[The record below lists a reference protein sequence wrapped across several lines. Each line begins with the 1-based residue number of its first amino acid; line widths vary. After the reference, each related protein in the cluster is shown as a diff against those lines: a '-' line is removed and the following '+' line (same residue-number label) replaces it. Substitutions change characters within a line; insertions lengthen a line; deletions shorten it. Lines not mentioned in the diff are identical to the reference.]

1 MPTIEKA
8 DLKITP
14 VAAPAELWRIE
25 VTYTLLVPYWE
36 VGSWCRETVELVE
49 GDADHAGDAV
59 VRWRSDPWQIVAAG
73 EPPDGTY
80 FRLRRDVPPQLAG
93 SSVLD
98 ANADGTAVDVVE
110 LPGDSPAVLV
120 WLTHDRRIDRLHARV
135 RVEPVTPTADNAVS
149 AVVAGQFG
157 PR

>member
-1 MPTIEKA
+1 MPTIEQA

-14 VAAPAELWRIE
+14 VASPAALWRIE

-49 GDADHAGDAV
+49 GDADDPGDPV
-59 VRWRSDPWQIVAAG
+59 VRWRSDPWQIVASG
-73 EPPDGTY
+73 EPPDGTS

-98 ANADGTAVDVVE
+98 VNPDGTVVDVID
-110 LPGDSPAVLV
+110 LPGDIPAVLV
-120 WLTHDRRIDRLHARV
+120 RLTPDRHIDRLHARV
-135 RVEPVTPTADNAVS
+135 RVEPVTPTAANAVS